1 MIPVARPIFLV
12 TKIGLSLLIGAAFG
26 TIMLISFNIGKNTNN
41 GIYTAM
47 SVQKQ
52 KNDQLQLVYYK
63 KPPKTSHKLYQP
75 GKFTSAKLFKD
86 ENKVI
91 IKFYNHDK
99 IVKSEI
105 LAGIR

>member
-1 MIPVARPIFLV
+1 
-12 TKIGLSLLIGAAFG
+12 
-26 TIMLISFNIGKNTNN
+26 
-41 GIYTAM
+41 M
-47 SVQKQ
+47 SVQK
-52 KNDQLQLVYYK
+52 
-63 KPPKTSHKLYQP
+63 PKLYHP
-75 GKFTSAKLFKD
+75 GKFTSTKLFKD